1 MDYLVHKKLIVFFVK
16 AEKKTINKQQ
26 SVCQNYYN
34 QYNHTMDI
42 ASILCGIGFML
53 FMGYLINKLNKDN
66 QGY

>member
-1 MDYLVHKKLIVFFVK
+1 
-16 AEKKTINKQQ
+16 
-26 SVCQNYYN
+26 
-34 QYNHTMDI
+34 MDI